1 MKIKLN
7 LIILAL
13 ILSSLNAENI
23 RILSVQPTSTQSQ
36 GQQIGLNLPSA
47 APASQQP
54 SVVQQ
59 PVVPTG
65 VNQPS
70 GSQKEVTE
78 NHTRVGHHPEFQK
91 ETAENHTGVGQHPG
105 SQKEVSQ
112 QWENHTGVH
121 H

>member
-23 RILSVQPTSTQSQ
+23 RILSVQPASTQSQ
-36 GQQIGLNLPSA
+36 GQQTGLNLPSS

-70 GSQKEVTE
+70 GSQAGAAQQTGSQKEVAE
-78 NHTRVGHHPEFQK
+78 NHTRVGNHPEFQK
-91 ETAENHTGVGQHPG
+91 ETA
-105 SQKEVSQ
+105 
-112 QWENHTGVH
+112 
-121 H
+121 